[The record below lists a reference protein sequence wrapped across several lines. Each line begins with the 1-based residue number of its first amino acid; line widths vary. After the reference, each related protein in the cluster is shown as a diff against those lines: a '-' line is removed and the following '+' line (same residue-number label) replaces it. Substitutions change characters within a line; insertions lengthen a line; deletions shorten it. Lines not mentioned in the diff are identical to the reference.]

1 VPDGDDP
8 RRLLNAWSSMLTMT
22 LGQPGF
28 FTPTVPSP
36 WHSLRGAATATSFY
50 DNAPLRQ
57 TLLQLVDFDYL
68 NSSDT
73 RYACG
78 AVNVRTGNFAYF
90 DSAETIIGPSH
101 VMASGALPPALP
113 MVQVGTDWFWDGGI
127 VSNTPLQHL
136 CQNIGNVSTLVF
148 QVDLFSA
155 RGGLPRDMADV
166 QARQKDIQF
175 SSRTRL
181 VTDLYMERHKRNQLI
196 RRLLDRVP
204 QSELTDQEIAMKA
217 DLDNQPEI
225 NLMHLIYRQAAYE
238 TQAKD
243 YDFSAASMR
252 EHWQSGYRD
261 TLATLEHKEWMSM
274 PSEEGGIVVHDVHNI
289 DD

>member
-1 VPDGDDP
+1 
-8 RRLLNAWSSMLTMT
+8 
-22 LGQPGF
+22 
-28 FTPTVPSP
+28 
-36 WHSLRGAATATSFY
+36 
-50 DNAPLRQ
+50 
-57 TLLQLVDFDYL
+57 
-68 NSSDT
+68 
-73 RYACG
+73 
-78 AVNVRTGNFAYF
+78 
-90 DSAETIIGPSH
+90 
-101 VMASGALPPALP
+101 
-113 MVQVGTDWFWDGGI
+113 
-127 VSNTPLQHL
+127 
-136 CQNIGNVSTLVF
+136 
-148 QVDLFSA
+148 
-155 RGGLPRDMADV
+155 
-166 QARQKDIQF
+166 
-175 SSRTRL
+175 
-181 VTDLYMERHKRNQLI
+181 MERHKRNQLI